1 MLIKFCFKTRKQKFY
16 KFYNY
21 VMYYM
26 KIKVIYELNMT
37 KLYWIGKLTYFKK
50 IYILN
55 KLSLITRMSYN

>member
-37 KLYWIGKLTYFKK
+37 KLY
-50 IYILN
+50 
-55 KLSLITRMSYN
+55 